1 VNETD
6 LGLWALF
13 GIVVASFVSAAI
25 AILVIRRWSDQ
36 DALARTKS
44 RAQAHLLELRLF
56 IDDPAQILRSQRALI
71 ADQARIIKLLLP
83 SFLIL
88 MIPMAVVL
96 WTLDA
101 FYSRGPLRVGE
112 PVVVSTSSRQVGLNP
127 PSGLLVETK
136 PLFVQATGETCWRV
150 RAIQPLR
157 GTLRIADRSAAIV
170 AGAGVSYLPEP
181 LWRESIR
188 LPYPR
193 ATVVGLHWLIWFLL
207 LSAVFALVLR
217 RSLRVVF

>member
-1 VNETD
+1 MNETD
-6 LGLWALF
+6 LGLLALV
-13 GIVVASFVSAAI
+13 GIVAASFGAAI
-25 AILVIRRWSDQ
+25 VSLLVIRRWSDQ
-36 DALARTKS
+36 DVLARTKA

-71 ADQARIIKLLLP
+71 ADQAGIIRLLLP

-88 MIPMAVVL
+88 MIPMALVL
-96 WTLDA
+96 WALDA
-101 FYSRGPLRVGE
+101 LYSRGPLRVGE
-112 PVVVSTSSRQVGLNP
+112 AVVVSTDSRQASINP

-150 RAIQPLR
+150 RAVQPLR
-157 GTLRIADRSAAIV
+157 GTLRIADRSTAIV

-188 LPYPR
+188 VPYPH
-193 ATVVGLHWLIWFLL
+193 ATVLGLHWLIWFLL
-207 LSAVFALVLR
+207 LSAIFALLLR